1 MTKTVRSFAAI
12 AAASIALLASI
23 GTRAQPDSAR
33 AAARLGGSISL
44 EAGQIVAGHYVQEPV
59 DHRFIERLSTDV
71 SVDAAPRAWLSVHVG
86 LHGDLWYPFRMTRGT
101 DWDPT
106 EQTYFTPLIN
116 RAEGVFHFGNTA
128 VRMDAGI
135 GCFTFKYNPDARNLG
150 EYLFRSVAYPAYIA
164 TDFDR
169 PYARLA
175 GCHID
180 AEFTNGIRQDLLIT
194 SATDRFPLYDW
205 SLTCLLDVP
214 AAGLLDAGAGIHFD
228 HLLSVNDSLTDPR
241 VVNGTDTVG
250 STFRSIKGMVRI
262 SIDPKVLLR
271 TTIFGKSDLRVYGE
285 MAVLGVLDQ
294 GPFSDIRQRVPIMV
308 GCNLPAFG
316 FLDVAA
322 MEAEWWGSRY
332 PNSLDSLARVNLPLP
347 AARPDASRFAK
358 DDWKWSV
365 YATKSIGGLALT
377 GQIANDHMLTRN
389 ALMRDVDYEQALTT
403 SKDWYYMLK
412 VGYSF

>member
-1 MTKTVRSFAAI
+1 MMKTLGSSAAI
-12 AAASIALLASI
+12 AAATIALLASI
-23 GTRAQPDSAR
+23 GIAGQSDSAP

-44 EAGQIVAGHYVQEPV
+44 EAGQIVAGHYVQQPV

-71 SVDAAPRAWLSVHVG
+71 AVDAAPRAWLSVHVG

-116 RAEGVFHFGNTA
+116 RAEGVFHFGIAA
-128 VRMDAGI
+128 VRMDAGL

-150 EYLFRSVAYPAYIA
+150 EYLFRSVAYPLYIA

-180 AEFTNGIRQDLLIT
+180 AEFTNGIRQTLLMT

-205 SLTCLLDVP
+205 SLACLVDVP
-214 AAGLLDAGAGIHFD
+214 AAKLLDAGAGICFD
-228 HLLSVNDSLTDPR
+228 HLFSVNDSLTDPR
-241 VVNGTDTVG
+241 AISGVETVKY
-250 STFRSIKGMVRI
+250 TFRSIKGMMRL
-262 SIDPKVLLR
+262 SIDPKAFLQ
-271 TTIFGKSDLRVYGE
+271 TTVFGKNDLRLYGE
-285 MAVLGVLDQ
+285 MAVLGVKSQ
-294 GPFSDIRQRVPIMV
+294 PPFTSISERIPVMFGI
-308 GCNLPAFG
+308 NLPAFG
-316 FLDVAA
+316 IVDVIAC
-322 MEAEWWGSRY
+322 EVEWWGSRH

-347 AARPDASRFAK
+347 AIQQDAARFAK

-365 YATKSIGGLALT
+365 YLTRTMGGLTLT

-389 ALMRDVDYEQALTT
+389 ALMRDVDCEQALTS

-412 VGYSF
+412 IGYSF